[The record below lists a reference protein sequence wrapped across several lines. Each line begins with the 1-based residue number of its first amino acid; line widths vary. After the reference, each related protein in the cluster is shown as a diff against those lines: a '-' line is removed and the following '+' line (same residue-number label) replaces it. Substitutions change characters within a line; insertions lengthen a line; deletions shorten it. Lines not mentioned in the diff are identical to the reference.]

1 MATVWGL
8 DLGTTN
14 SVLSMWDQERAE
26 PRLLPLPEISRSMGL
41 TETPV
46 IPSAIYLYHGNDW
59 RSQLGRWPFVERR
72 WLLGRQAHIGRVAL
86 EMTWDGPSKNYVESF
101 KPLLGRE
108 ATRIMTRANGKAWSA
123 REVTRIYIR
132 ELLRAA
138 HENYHEK
145 IRDLT
150 VTVPVDAFE
159 TYRAELRD
167 ILERLGVR
175 RIQMVDE
182 PVAAALGY
190 GLNTER
196 ELNLL
201 VFDFGGG
208 TLHCAVVRTTGPGK
222 AGTPAEVV
230 AKQGLNL
237 GGNNV
242 DVWLLEHFARQA
254 GIDPALWRGTEWYQ
268 ALLDGCQELKESLY
282 SQEVCQLTLQDRV
295 MIELGMRGKDRPE
308 LSRDQLIEL
317 LREHGLYS
325 DMQRTIELALAEA
338 ATKGVAKEDIDEVI
352 VVGGSSLLPE
362 VHTLLEELFG
372 RGSLRDWLPFEA
384 VAYGSVVFASGHKVQ
399 DFIRHDYAL
408 LIFDRESK
416 QPEYP
421 VIIPRGTPYPTEP
434 IIWEDY
440 FHPTCPRG
448 EPAAEFELR
457 ICELARAA
465 GAQKE
470 IVFDENSRLRVLD
483 RRSDEP
489 VIVCLNEADPT
500 LGKLKPPYS
509 PDRRDARLHIG
520 FGVNGDRYLVATV
533 RDLDNNTL
541 LMDRQAVVKLR

>member
-1 MATVWGL
+1 MASIWGF

-14 SVLSMWDQERAE
+14 SVLAAWDPERAE
-26 PRLLPLPEISRSMGL
+26 PRLITLPEICRQMGL

-46 IPSAIYLYHGNDW
+46 IPSAVYLYHGNDW
-59 RSQLGRWPFVERR
+59 RSQVGRWPFIERR
-72 WLLGRQAHIGRVAL
+72 MLLGRQAHIGRVAL
-86 EMTWDGPSKNYVESF
+86 DMVFDGPSKNYVESF
-101 KPLLGRE
+101 KPLLARE
-108 ATRIMTRANGKAWSA
+108 ATKIMTRAGGKAWSA
-123 REVTRIYIR
+123 REITRIYIR
-132 ELLRAA
+132 EILRAA
-138 HENYHEK
+138 HETYREK
-145 IRDLT
+145 VRDLT

-159 TYRAELRD
+159 TYRAELRE
-167 ILERLGVR
+167 IAARLGVKR
-175 RIQMVDE
+175 FQTVDE

-208 TLHCAVVRTTGPGK
+208 TCHVAVVRTTGPGK

-254 GIDPALWRGTEWYQ
+254 GLDPELWRGTEWYQ
-268 ALLDGCQELKESLY
+268 ALLDSCQELKEDLY
-282 SQEVCQLTLQDRV
+282 QHETCQLVLQERL
-295 MIELGMRGKDRPE
+295 MIELGMRGKDRPS
-308 LSRDQLIEL
+308 LSRDQLVEL

-325 DMQRTIELALAEA
+325 DVEKTIEQALAEA
-338 ATKGVAKEDIDEVI
+338 ATKGIAKEDIDEVL

-362 VHTLLEELFG
+362 VHTVLENAFG

-384 VAYGSVVFASGHKVQ
+384 VGYGSVVFASGHKVQ

-408 LIFDRESK
+408 LIFDRETK

-434 IIWEDY
+434 MIWEDY
-440 FHPTCPRG
+440 FAPTCPRG
-448 EPAAEFELR
+448 EPASEFELR
-457 ICELARAA
+457 ICELARAS
-465 GAQKE
+465 GPQKE
-470 IVFDENSRLRVLD
+470 IVFDENARLRVLD
-483 RRSDEP
+483 KRSDEP

-500 LGKLKPPYS
+500 LGKLKPVYAA
-509 PDRRDARLHIG
+509 DRRDARLHIG
-520 FGVNGDRYLVATV
+520 FGVNADRYLIATV

-541 LMDRQAVVKLR
+541 LMDRQPVVKLR